1 MDNQLLSLHRK
12 AYFTYGLSNFE
23 LEISGVEY
31 LDKCV
36 TEASDDDL
44 TARCRTIPSR
54 IIDYINIYNDLAQE
68 LIELIRNQ
76 HSIVLGMA
84 TLPGNIRS
92 YHDELSTI
100 IQEIIR
106 LSELLVNVADEI
118 YILGNSKIIADEELL
133 KRNSMIY
140 TLFRQV
146 IHSY

>member
-12 AYFTYGLSNFE
+12 AYFTYGLSKSE

-36 TEASDDDL
+36 TEALDDDL
-44 TARCRTIPSR
+44 TAHCRNIPSR

-76 HSIVLGMA
+76 HSIILGMA

-92 YHDELSTI
+92 YHDELLTI
-100 IQEIIR
+100 
-106 LSELLVNVADEI
+106 
-118 YILGNSKIIADEELL
+118 
-133 KRNSMIY
+133 
-140 TLFRQV
+140 
-146 IHSY
+146 